1 MIELL
6 FGSLL
11 SESSVNEHEQ
21 PKNAT
26 AQVIK
31 QTKAVLYIF
40 KKVISIFVLGY
51 LFHIQNTAA
60 AKVDCRRMD
69 LSCSILLYFRLAVNA
84 NLSIKLLSRN
94 MGITENLGINI
105 VVENH
110 S

>member
-1 MIELL
+1 MLGVVTGFSIIELL

-40 KKVISIFVLGY
+40 KESSQFYFK
-51 LFHIQNTAA
+51 LFIPYTEYGSSQN
-60 AKVDCRRMD
+60 
-69 LSCSILLYFRLAVNA
+69 
-84 NLSIKLLSRN
+84 
-94 MGITENLGINI
+94 
-105 VVENH
+105 
-110 S
+110 

>member
-1 MIELL
+1 MKTKQIVLFPLL
-6 FGSLL
+6 LMFASCSFNAG
-11 SESSVNEHEQ
+11 NAK
-21 PKNAT
+21 KNSA
-26 AQVIK
+26 
-31 QTKAVLYIF
+31 QTK
-40 KKVISIFVLGY
+40 
-51 LFHIQNTAA
+51 NTAA

-94 MGITENLGINI
+94 MSITENLGINI

>member
-6 FGSLL
+6 FGLLL

-40 KKVISIFVLGY
+40 KESSQFYFK
-51 LFHIQNTAA
+51 LFIPYTEYGSSQN
-60 AKVDCRRMD
+60 
-69 LSCSILLYFRLAVNA
+69 
-84 NLSIKLLSRN
+84 
-94 MGITENLGINI
+94 
-105 VVENH
+105 
-110 S
+110 